1 MKLILAVFIC
11 FFCLHLSAQKLDIN
25 ILEKITYSSVRVAD
39 SLLKSSQFQ
48 LTDKQSGKGYTNYYY
63 TSYERKDLFEHML
76 RSLSFM
82 DVHNAND
89 TSRLVLY
96 RTYYKD
102 EYEEMKKQLLAGGY
116 EMQKQA
122 GNEFIYKKGGFTIIN
137 KISDKKVKGTKTMTA
152 YEYELGR

>member
-1 MKLILAVFIC
+1 MKFIVTFLI
-11 FFCLHLSAQKLDIN
+11 FFCCQVSFGQKLDLTA
-25 ILEKITYSSVRVAD
+25 LETITYATVRAAD
-39 SLLKSSQFQ
+39 SLLKSSKFQ

-82 DVHNAND
+82 DVYNDKD

-102 EYEEMKKQLLAGGY
+102 EYEEMKQQLLANGY
-116 EMQKQA
+116 EMQEQA
-122 GNEFIYKKGGFTIIN
+122 GNEFIYEKDGFTIIN
-137 KISDKKVKGTKTMTA
+137 KVSDKKVKGTKTMTA
-152 YEYELGR
+152 YEFELGR